1 MGTLILN
8 TMIGFFIVLFLLSI
22 MAIINNIF
30 TKKTKQKTIDAI
42 NKWIEQENNHSDYKI
57 ISTYYGKRN
66 GKDIYEYNY
75 DTFMSISILYW
86 NLRGICDLHYLF
98 DHYSLTLDTKR
109 NKIILEI

>member
-1 MGTLILN
+1 MEIIFN
-8 TMIGFFIVLFLLSI
+8 TFICCLTVLMFISI

-30 TKKTKQKTIDAI
+30 TKKAKQKIIDAI

-98 DHYSLTLDTKR
+98 DYYNLTLDTKR
-109 NKIILEI
+109 NKVILEI